1 MKSDIFEFIVGLGVI
16 IIAGWFILSVVS
28 KSDKLSNIRETTNY
42 IASFNDVSGISV
54 GSNIKLAGVTVGKV
68 LELKLD
74 EINYT
79 AEMVLGINRKI
90 KIPNDSEIIITSE
103 GLLGGNY
110 VSISPGG
117 SDIFLKAN
125 ENFSFTQSSLTLFLI
140 FISMGLGMSIPYILV
155 SIIFLQNIFSFK

>member
-28 KSDKLSNIRETTNY
+28 KSEKLTNVGETTKY

-54 GSNIKLAGVTVGKV
+54 GSDIKLAGVTVGKV

-125 ENFSFTQSSLTLFLI
+125 EKFSFTQSSLSLNNLI
-140 FISMGLGMSIPYILV
+140 QKFFG
-155 SIIFLQNIFSFK
+155 K

>member
-28 KSDKLSNIRETTNY
+28 KSGKLSNISETTNY

-125 ENFSFTQSSLTLFLI
+125 EKFSFTQSSLSLNNLI
-140 FISMGLGMSIPYILV
+140 QKFFG
-155 SIIFLQNIFSFK
+155 K

>member
-28 KSDKLSNIRETTNY
+28 KSDKLSNTSDTTKY

-54 GSNIKLAGVTVGKV
+54 GSNIKLAGVNVGKV

-125 ENFSFTQSSLTLFLI
+125 EKFSFTQSSLSLNNLI
-140 FISMGLGMSIPYILV
+140 QKFFG
-155 SIIFLQNIFSFK
+155 K

>member
-28 KSDKLSNIRETTNY
+28 KSDKLSNISDTTKY

-54 GSNIKLAGVTVGKV
+54 GSNIKLAGVNVGKV

-125 ENFSFTQSSLTLFLI
+125 EKFSFTQSSLSLNNLI
-140 FISMGLGMSIPYILV
+140 QKFFG
-155 SIIFLQNIFSFK
+155 K

>member
-16 IIAGWFILSVVS
+16 IIAGWFILFVVS
-28 KSDKLSNIRETTNY
+28 KSDKLSNISETTNY
-42 IASFNDVSGISV
+42 LASFNDVSGISV

-125 ENFSFTQSSLTLFLI
+125 EKFSFTQSSLSLNNLI
-140 FISMGLGMSIPYILV
+140 QKFFG
-155 SIIFLQNIFSFK
+155 K

>member
-16 IIAGWFILSVVS
+16 VIAGWFILSVVS
-28 KSDKLSNIRETTNY
+28 KSDKLSNISETTNY

-68 LELKLD
+68 LELNLD

-125 ENFSFTQSSLTLFLI
+125 EKFSFTQSSLSLNNLI
-140 FISMGLGMSIPYILV
+140 QKFFG
-155 SIIFLQNIFSFK
+155 K

>member
-28 KSDKLSNIRETTNY
+28 KSDKLSNISETTKY

-125 ENFSFTQSSLTLFLI
+125 EKFSFTQSSLSLNNLI
-140 FISMGLGMSIPYILV
+140 QKFFG
-155 SIIFLQNIFSFK
+155 K

>member
-28 KSDKLSNIRETTNY
+28 KSEKLTNVGETTKY
-42 IASFNDVSGISV
+42 MASFNDVSGISV
-54 GSNIKLAGVTVGKV
+54 GSDIKLAGVTVGKV

-125 ENFSFTQSSLTLFLI
+125 ENFSFTQSSLSLNNLI
-140 FISMGLGMSIPYILV
+140 QKFFG
-155 SIIFLQNIFSFK
+155 K

>member
-28 KSDKLSNIRETTNY
+28 KSDKLSNISETTNY

-79 AEMVLGINRKI
+79 AEMVLGINKKI
-90 KIPNDSEIIITSE
+90 KLPNDSEIIITSE

-125 ENFSFTQSSLTLFLI
+125 EKFSFTQSSLSLNNLI
-140 FISMGLGMSIPYILV
+140 QKFFG
-155 SIIFLQNIFSFK
+155 K

>member
-1 MKSDIFEFIVGLGVI
+1 MKSDIFEFVVGLGVI

-28 KSDKLSNIRETTNY
+28 KSEKLTNVGETTKY
-42 IASFNDVSGISV
+42 VASFNDVSGISI

-79 AEMVLGINRKI
+79 AEMVLGINKKI

-125 ENFSFTQSSLTLFLI
+125 ENFSFTQSSLSLNNLI
-140 FISMGLGMSIPYILV
+140 QKFFG
-155 SIIFLQNIFSFK
+155 K